1 MSVYVAEPE
10 AQIREYNEDSTETK
24 SSEVAVVIGTPYVR
38 VVLVTRTDEELGAPG
53 VTVVIET

>member
-38 VVLVTRTDEELGAPG
+38 VVLVTRTDEELGRLG
-53 VTVVIET
+53 